1 MNKQFF
7 NISAFFFFYFSII
20 GVWVIFLP
28 KMLHNIH
35 YTPEQIG
42 IIFSIPPLMR
52 FLTPFF
58 FLKLFSLT
66 QRVLHITLIMMLLC
80 IPFLYLTIHDFR
92 LFALANIF
100 FGVSFGLVLPYMET
114 YSLTVLAK
122 ERYGRARLFGSIG
135 FTIVALV
142 LAQIFSNDIG
152 LHFIAFNVIFTAIFA
167 YIISQDER
175 HFSNN
180 KEKKTSQFSLSSHL
194 PLWVSIFLMQV
205 GFGAFY
211 SFFTIY
217 ETEHGISLQTVSFLW
232 SFGVFCEIV
241 LFYYQ
246 AHIIKFNLLNIIKF
260 SIFITAFRWVI
271 LYLFPESLWLAYF
284 SQSLHAFSFA
294 LYHTATLSYLYE
306 LYHDKKLASQFYYGF
321 GFGLGGFVGSLVA
334 GYFYGPYL
342 FLSSALITI
351 LAFFILFV
359 KRSAIMSLQND
370 TRAKHEKPMG

>member
-1 MNKQFF
+1 MHKQFF
-7 NISAFFFFYFSII
+7 NISAFFFFYFSIV

-28 KMLHNIH
+28 KMLHDIN
-35 YTPEQIG
+35 YTPAQIG

-58 FLKLFSLT
+58 FLKLFSLSKK
-66 QRVLHITLIMMLLC
+66 VLHITLIMMLLC
-80 IPFLYLTIHDFR
+80 LPFLYLTIHDFYF
-92 LFALANIF
+92 FAVANIF
-100 FGVSFGLVLPYMET
+100 FGISFGLVLPFIET
-114 YSLTVLAK
+114 YALTVLAK

-152 LHFIAFNVIFTAIFA
+152 LHFIAFNVVLSVIFA
-167 YIISQDER
+167 YIISQDAT
-175 HFSNN
+175 HFSNA
-180 KEKKTSQFSLSSHL
+180 KDAKSTFSLSLHL
-194 PLWVSIFLMQV
+194 RLWISIFLMQV

-232 SFGVFCEIV
+232 SFGVVCEII

-260 SIFITAFRWVI
+260 SIMITAIRWFI
-271 LYLFPESLWLAYF
+271 LYLFPDSLWLAYL
-284 SQSLHAFSFA
+284 SQSLHAFGFA

-306 LYHDKKLASQFYYGF
+306 LYHDKKLAAQFYYGF

-334 GYFYGPYL
+334 GYFYGEYL
-342 FLSSALITI
+342 FLSASIITI
-351 LAFFILFV
+351 LAFLVLLKSTLKLISKDKKNIYL
-359 KRSAIMSLQND
+359 
-370 TRAKHEKPMG
+370 